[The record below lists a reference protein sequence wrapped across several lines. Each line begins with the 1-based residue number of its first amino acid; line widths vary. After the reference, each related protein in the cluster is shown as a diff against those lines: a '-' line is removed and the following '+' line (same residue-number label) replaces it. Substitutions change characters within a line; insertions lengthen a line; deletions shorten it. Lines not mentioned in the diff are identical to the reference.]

1 MNPSAHE
8 PIEIQVTLWTDFPE
22 LKAQNLFN
30 LRMRYREHGNFQ
42 MFDGVYVPQELQPV
56 LLAGDIQALHLDTL
70 EVNSLAKH
78 LLPGGPGYV
87 LLGVRCRNGEEV
99 RYVPSAL
106 TTAQATCQ
114 IFGVAACLLGC
125 GLLAVTMAPLCGAIS
140 LVLGTHLI
148 RTARAIPSN
157 PFFVYKTYRP

>member
-8 PIEIQVTLWTDFPE
+8 PIAIQVTPWASSPAL
-22 LKAQNLFN
+22 AASNLFN

-42 MFDGVYVPQELQPV
+42 MFDGVYVGPELQPA

-70 EVNSLAKH
+70 EVNSLAQN
-78 LLPGGPGYV
+78 LLPGGPGYL
-87 LLGVRCRNGEEV
+87 LLGVRRRNGEEV
-99 RYVPSAL
+99 LQVPGTL
-106 TTAQATCQ
+106 TAARVTCN
-114 IFGVAACLLGC
+114 IFGAAACLMGC
-125 GLLAVTMAPLCGAIS
+125 GLLALTMAPLCGAVS

-148 RTARAIPSN
+148 RTARGLPSR

>member
-8 PIEIQVTLWTDFPE
+8 PIEIRVTPWANFPE
-22 LKAQNLFN
+22 LEAPNLFN

-42 MFDGVYVPQELQPV
+42 MFDGVYVPAELQPV
-56 LLAGDIQALHLDTL
+56 LLDGDIQALHLDTL
-70 EVNSLAKH
+70 EVNSLAAQ

-87 LLGVRCRNGEEV
+87 LLGVRRRNGEEV
-99 RYVPSAL
+99 LHVPVAL
-106 TTAQATCQ
+106 TAARATCQ

-125 GLLAVTMAPLCGAIS
+125 GLLALTMAPLCGAIS

-148 RTARAIPSN
+148 RTAREIPSR